1 MHNMHNPP
9 GNDQQISP
17 LFRSAWFEGW
27 LSWIS
32 PLVRI
37 WYGSFLEGNKSRKP
51 FSKRWPTRISVGEKW
66 GDSNCPHHR
75 GRSEVSNKKTTFP
88 RGIGPPPMKGAPL
101 GPPWQKGV
109 RCQAAAWGSGPEVI
123 VNNQLPW
130 NLKQPLGWT
139 HGNDRKWLGSA
150 GVFSP
155 TYGTKSTY
163 LYRGELTQLLSTS
176 RTSRHGSGK
185 YISYTWAIQKKILN
199 LNWFGHLDRI
209 PNAESY
215 ILRWPTGGNRSL

>member
-1 MHNMHNPP
+1 M
-9 GNDQQISP
+9 
-17 LFRSAWFEGW
+17 GW
-27 LSWIS
+27 LQ
-32 PLVRI
+32 L
-37 WYGSFLEGNKSRKP
+37 
-51 FSKRWPTRISVGEKW
+51 
-66 GDSNCPHHR
+66 PHHR
-75 GRSEVSNKKTTFP
+75 GRSEVSNKKPPFP
-88 RGIGPPPMKGAPL
+88 EVSAHLPWKERHWVLPGRVMGPVPSSCCGGSVEVIGPTNYHGT
-101 GPPWQKGV
+101 
-109 RCQAAAWGSGPEVI
+109 
-123 VNNQLPW
+123 W
-130 NLKQPLGWT
+130 NKPLGWT
-139 HGNDRKWLGSA
+139 HGSDRKWLGSA